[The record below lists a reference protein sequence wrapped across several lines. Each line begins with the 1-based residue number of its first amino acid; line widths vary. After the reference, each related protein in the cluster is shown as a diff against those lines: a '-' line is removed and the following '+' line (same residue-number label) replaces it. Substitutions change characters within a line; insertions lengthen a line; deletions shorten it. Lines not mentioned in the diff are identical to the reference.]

1 MNTWHVALDCTKPT
15 HKVGLRLSGFVL
27 ASMVLHL
34 ALLLSQHAPPEFGS
48 THVTTMQVTT
58 NSVIATPVPTTSK
71 STTSSPLKDHKPRTA
86 PAPQRITK
94 TAALTLTDVT
104 PDSAT
109 IDTENSSSSIEQA
122 AHNSITPSVST
133 TSITSANRETASE
146 IQLRATITQRLKQ
159 ALAKHFYYPM
169 MARKHGWQGQVLLAF
184 NLDTRGTIINARV
197 AQSSGYHTLDQAAL
211 KSINKVTTLDVGLS
225 QPLSFEL
232 PVIYNLNG
240 G

>member
-1 MNTWHVALDCTKPT
+1 MNTWHAPLDSMKPA

-27 ASMVLHL
+27 ASMVVHL

-48 THVTTMQVTT
+48 PHVTTMQVSI

-71 STTSSPLKDHKPRTA
+71 SMTLSPLKDHTPRTA
-86 PAPQRITK
+86 SAPQRITT
-94 TAALTLTDVT
+94 TATSTLADVT

-109 IDTENSSSSIEQA
+109 IESFSSIKQA
-122 AHNSITPSVST
+122 TQNTITPTAPATSVNSET
-133 TSITSANRETASE
+133 DSA

-184 NLDTRGTIINARV
+184 NLDTQGTIINARV
-197 AQSSGYHTLDQAAL
+197 TQSSGYHALDQAAL